1 MKNIFKRIVTV
12 GLSGLLL
19 LTTAINS
26 YAETNNQYVNG
37 GGSGSQNSGGDFQY
51 SRSPDIPGGRQ
62 DG

>member
-19 LTTAINS
+19 LSTAINS

-51 SRSPDIPGGRQ
+51 SG
-62 DG
+62 